1 VAVFVFD
8 HFPPALALFMESE
21 AGASMYEYALVA
33 ALTTVVVIIVL
44 IAVAISA

>member
-1 VAVFVFD
+1 MFVLD
-8 HFPPALALFMESE
+8 HFPSALALFMDSE
-21 AGASMYEYALVA
+21 TGASMYEYALVA